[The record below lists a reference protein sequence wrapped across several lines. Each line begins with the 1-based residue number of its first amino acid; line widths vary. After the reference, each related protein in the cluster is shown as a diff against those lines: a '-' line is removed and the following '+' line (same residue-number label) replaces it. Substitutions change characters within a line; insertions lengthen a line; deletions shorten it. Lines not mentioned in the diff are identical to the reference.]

1 MTPVLLIAGGSRG
14 IGAATA
20 RLAGEAGYAVAVN
33 YKSDAKAV
41 ARVVETIEK
50 SGSKAVAIQG
60 DMAVEA
66 DVERVFA
73 QTESTLGPITRLVY
87 SCAITGPSSRV
98 EAVATQTLRAV
109 FELNVYGAFYCCRA
123 AIRRMSTRNGG
134 PGGSIVLVS
143 SVGGRHGSPNV
154 FVWYAA
160 SKAAMN
166 TMTTGLSL
174 ELAQEGI
181 RVNAVSPGAIDT
193 DIHPP
198 AQIERLRAATP
209 MGRVGTPE
217 EAAEAILF
225 LLSDKASFITGAN
238 ITVSGGR

>member
-1 MTPVLLIAGGSRG
+1 
-14 IGAATA
+14 
-20 RLAGEAGYAVAVN
+20 
-33 YKSDAKAV
+33 
-41 ARVVETIEK
+41 
-50 SGSKAVAIQG
+50 
-60 DMAVEA
+60 
-66 DVERVFA
+66 
-73 QTESTLGPITRLVY
+73 
-87 SCAITGPSSRV
+87 
-98 EAVATQTLRAV
+98 LRAV
-109 FELNVYGAFYCCRA
+109 FELNVYGAFWACRA

-134 PGGSIVLVS
+134 QGGSIVLVS
-143 SVGGRHGSPNV
+143 SIGGRHGSPGV

-166 TMTTGLSL
+166 SMTTGLSL
-174 ELAQEGI
+174 ELAQDGI

-193 DIHPP
+193 AIHPP

-238 ITVSGGR
+238 LTVSGGR